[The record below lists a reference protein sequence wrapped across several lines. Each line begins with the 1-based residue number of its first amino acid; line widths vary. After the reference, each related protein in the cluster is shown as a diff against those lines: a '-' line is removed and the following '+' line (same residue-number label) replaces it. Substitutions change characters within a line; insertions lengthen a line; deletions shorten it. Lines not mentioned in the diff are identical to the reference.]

1 MTLYLYDDARARNFE
16 PFALT
21 RPVSELSAGALI
33 TRQRWAL
40 LFGEPAAGAIVAEH
54 LRDFTEFD
62 APPAAIAAIPP
73 GSIVANARCIPTL
86 AGAPAAGAPAGDVW
100 VCDGRVAAVRLAAPL
115 DPASCAGGHTTLD
128 TLAPAGAVRTTLAG
142 RWVDDIWSY
151 IRDLSAQ
158 LTSDIPPLAARAT
171 IIRDGA
177 GSATVIGPRDRL
189 YIERD
194 AVVEPYTVFDVTA
207 GPILVRRGATV
218 MAFTRV
224 IGPCAIGEHA
234 VVVGDRIA
242 ASSIGERCKVHG
254 EMSVSIVMGCSN
266 KSHDGFVGHS
276 YLGRWVNLGAGT
288 ITSNLKNT
296 YGPVQL
302 WTPDGMRNTGETF
315 LGAFIGDYA
324 RTGIGT
330 RLTTGCVVG
339 AGANVFP
346 PGVAPKV
353 VPPFAWGADEPFATF
368 ELPKFLEVAERQMAR
383 RTVTL
388 TGAGRQYLTAAHHRA
403 GELARNKTKKP
414 AR

>member
-1 MTLYLYDDARARNFE
+1 MPLYLYDDARARNFE

-21 RPVSELSAGALI
+21 RPVSELCAGALI
-33 TRQRWAL
+33 TRHRWAIL
-40 LFGEPAAGAIVAEH
+40 CGEAAAGAIVASH

-62 APPAAIAAIPP
+62 APPAVTDVIPA
-73 GSIVANARCIPTL
+73 GAIVANSRCIPAIGT
-86 AGAPAAGAPAGDVW
+86 APGGDVW
-100 VCDGRVAAVRLAAPL
+100 MCDGRVAAVRLAAPL
-115 DPASCAGGHTTLD
+115 DPESCAGGHAALE
-128 TLAPAGAVRTTLAG
+128 TLASASAVRANLAG
-142 RWVDDIWSY
+142 RWVDDIWGY

-158 LTSDIPPLAARAT
+158 LTADIPILAERAN
-171 IIRDGA
+171 IGRDGA
-177 GSATVIGPRDRL
+177 GAATVIGPRDRL

-194 AVVEPYTVFDVTA
+194 AVVEPHTMFDVTA

-224 IGPCAIGEHA
+224 IGPCVIGERS

-254 EMSVSIVMGCSN
+254 ELSMSIVMGCTN

-276 YLGRWVNLGAGT
+276 YFARWVNLGAGT

-315 LGAFIGDYA
+315 LGSFIGDYA

-330 RLTTGCVVG
+330 RLATGTVMG

-346 PGVAPKV
+346 SAFAPKMI
-353 VPPFAWGADEPFATF
+353 PPFAWGSEEPFSVFA
-368 ELPKFLEVAERQMAR
+368 LPKFLEVAERQMAR

-388 TGAGRQYLTAAHHRA
+388 SAGGRRYLTAAHHRA
-403 GELARNKTKKP
+403 GEANWDKAKKP

>member
-1 MTLYLYDDARARNFE
+1 MPLYLYDDARARSFE

-21 RPVSELSAGALI
+21 RPVSELCAGALI

-40 LFGEPAAGAIVAEH
+40 RCAEPVAGAIVAEH
-54 LRDFTEFD
+54 LREFTEFE
-62 APPAAIAAIPP
+62 APPAATGVIPA
-73 GSIVANARCIPTL
+73 GSILANARCIPVI
-86 AGAPAAGAPAGDVW
+86 GAAASPEAPGGDVW
-100 VCDGRVAAVRLAAPL
+100 VCDGRVAAVRLAASL
-115 DPASCAGGHTTLD
+115 DPASCAGGHTTLE
-128 TLAPAGAVRTTLAG
+128 TLAPSTAVRTPLAG
-142 RWVDDIWSY
+142 RWIDDIWGY
-151 IRDLSAQ
+151 IRDLGAQ
-158 LTSDIPPLAARAT
+158 LTADIPALAARAS
-171 IIRDGA
+171 IGRDGL

-218 MAFTRV
+218 QAFTRV
-224 IGPCAIGEHA
+224 VGPCAIGEGA

-242 ASSIGERCKVHG
+242 GSSIGERSKVHG
-254 EMSVSIVMGCSN
+254 ELSTSIVMGCSN

-302 WTPDGMRNTGETF
+302 WTPDGMRNTGQTF
-315 LGAFIGDYA
+315 LGSFIGDYA

-330 RLTTGCVVG
+330 RLTTGTVMG

-346 PGVAPKV
+346 PGFAPKV
-353 VPPFAWGADEPFATF
+353 IPPFAWGAGEPFETF
-368 ELPKFLEVAERQMAR
+368 ALPKFLEVAERQMAR
-383 RTVTL
+383 RAVTL
-388 TGAGRQYLTAAHHRA
+388 SAAGRQYLTAAHQRA
-403 GELARNKTKKP
+403 AART
-414 AR
+414 

>member
-1 MTLYLYDDARARNFE
+1 MPLYLYDDARARSFE

-21 RPVSELSAGALI
+21 RPVSELCAGALL
-33 TRQRWAL
+33 TRQRWAIL
-40 LFGEPAAGAIVAEH
+40 CGEAVAGAVVADH

-62 APPAAIAAIPP
+62 APPAATGVIPA
-73 GSIVANARCIPTL
+73 GTLLANSRCIPVI
-86 AGAPAAGAPAGDVW
+86 GPAPAGDIW
-100 VCDGRVAAVRLAAPL
+100 VCDGRVAAVRLATAL

-128 TLAPAGAVRTTLAG
+128 TLAPANGIRTNLAG
-142 RWVDDIWSY
+142 RWADDIWSY
-151 IRDLSAQ
+151 IRDLAAQ
-158 LTSDIPPLAARAT
+158 LSADIPALAAAAG
-171 IIRDGA
+171 ISRDGL
-177 GSATVIGPRDRL
+177 GTATVIGPRDRL
-189 YIERD
+189 YVERD
-194 AVVEPYTVFDVTA
+194 AVIEPHTVFDVTA

-224 IGPCAIGEHA
+224 VGPCAIGEGS

-242 ASSIGERCKVHG
+242 ASSIGDRCKVHG
-254 EMSVSIVMGCSN
+254 ELSMSIVMGCTN

-302 WTPDGMRNTGETF
+302 WTPEGIRNTGETF
-315 LGAFIGDYA
+315 LGAFLGDYA

-330 RLTTGCVVG
+330 RLTTGTVMG

-353 VPPFAWGADEPFATF
+353 IPPFAWGSDEPFATF
-368 ELPKFLEVAERQMAR
+368 ALPKFLEVAERQMAR
-383 RTVTL
+383 RTVSL
-388 TGAGRQYLTAAHHRA
+388 TDAGRRYLTAAHHRGTNSA
-403 GELARNKTKKP
+403 ASQTKKP